1 VASVPD
7 KVAIMP
13 RRILRLRAN
22 QLATLPESAL
32 MMALSGSR
40 GDSSHST
47 RCGLIGSAS
56 ESERSSTT
64 CHHSSTLRSVSS
76 RQERSSLRFS
86 SGSSARRE
94 SALSPTRLTS
104 IG

>member
-1 VASVPD
+1 
-7 KVAIMP
+7 M
-13 RRILRLRAN
+13 LRAN

-32 MMALSGSR
+32 MIALSGRR
-40 GDSSHST
+40 GESSQST

-56 ESERSSTT
+56 ESERSSITS
-64 CHHSSTLRSVSS
+64 HHSLTPCSISS
-76 RQERSSLRFS
+76 RQERSSLRS
-86 SGSSARRE
+86 RRGSSAFRV